1 MSEKFTILTEYI
13 KDMSSE
19 TPSVDTYLYVKDIIA
34 KYNLKILINS
44 QAIKNNLIEVC
55 TKLTYED
62 PDLGAE
68 KKAYFELVYASV
80 IKVNK
85 EVQDKKT
92 IEHII
97 LVELQKKIFKN
108 LEKVFLDL
116 ISNSGYTGVK
126 WEKVPDFDQLYKEKS
141 N

>member
-34 KYNLKILINS
+34 RYNLTILINS

>member
-19 TPSVDTYLYVKDIIA
+19 TPSVDTYLYVKNIIA

-62 PDLGAE
+62 PDVGAE

>member
-62 PDLGAE
+62 PDVGAE

>member
-19 TPSVDTYLYVKDIIA
+19 TPSVDTYLYVKNIIA

-85 EVQDKKT
+85 EVQDKNT

>member
-1 MSEKFTILTEYI
+1 MAEKFTILSEYI

-19 TPSVDTYLYVKDIIA
+19 TPSIDTYLHVKDIIA
-34 KYNLKILINS
+34 KYNLNILINS

-62 PDLGAE
+62 PDVGAE

-80 IKVNK
+80 IKVDK
-85 EVQDKKT
+85 EVKDKKA

-108 LEKVFLDL
+108 IEKVFLDL
-116 ISNSGYTGVK
+116 VRNSGYMGVK
-126 WEKVPDFDQLYKEKS
+126 WEKVPDFDQLYKDKS

>member
-1 MSEKFTILTEYI
+1 MSEKFTILSEYI

-19 TPSVDTYLYVKDIIA
+19 TPSVDVYLHVKDIIA
-34 KYNLKILINS
+34 KYNLNILINS
-44 QAIKNNLIEVC
+44 QALKNNLIEVC

-62 PDLGAE
+62 PDVGVE

-108 LEKVFLDL
+108 VEKVFLDL
-116 ISNSGYTGVK
+116 IRNSGYTGVK
-126 WEKVPDFDQLYKEKS
+126 WEKLPDFEKLYREKS

>member
-34 KYNLKILINS
+34 RYNLNILINS

>member
-19 TPSVDTYLYVKDIIA
+19 TPSVDTYLYVKNIIA

-44 QAIKNNLIEVC
+44 QAIKNNLIEEC

-62 PDLGAE
+62 PDVGAE